1 LLKSLKLGKG
11 QVRLLATFDSDAVPL
26 ALILG
31 EVFLFMDSN
40 QQQSFFTF
48 DGDVGGTAG
57 YAGVS
62 VNSDASQVAKTASK
76 YLNDSRLMNQ
86 LTEHVYKLLLEDMR
100 SQRERLG
107 NYNSQ
112 RWL

>member
-1 LLKSLKLGKG
+1 M
-11 QVRLLATFDSDAVPL
+11 ATFDSDAVPL

-31 EVFLFMDSN
+31 EIFLFMDSK
-40 QQQSFFTF
+40 QQQTFFTF

-62 VNSDASQVAKTASK
+62 VTYNANKVAKTASK
-76 YLNDSRLMNQ
+76 YLNDSLLMNQ
-86 LTEHVYKLLLEDMR
+86 LTEHVYKLLLEDLR
-100 SQRERLG
+100 SQRERIG
-107 NYNSQ
+107 NYSSQ

>member
-1 LLKSLKLGKG
+1 
-11 QVRLLATFDSDAVPL
+11 
-26 ALILG
+26 
-31 EVFLFMDSN
+31 MDSN
-40 QQQSFFTF
+40 QQQTFFTF

-62 VNSDASQVAKTASK
+62 DASKAAKAASK
-76 YLNDSRLMNQ
+76 YLNDSLLVNQ
-86 LTEHVYKLLLEDMR
+86 LTEHVYKLLLEDLR

-112 RWL
+112 R

>member
-1 LLKSLKLGKG
+1 
-11 QVRLLATFDSDAVPL
+11 
-26 ALILG
+26 
-31 EVFLFMDSN
+31 MDSK
-40 QQQSFFTF
+40 QQQKFFTF

-62 VNSDASQVAKTASK
+62 AASDASKAAKTASK

-86 LTEHVYKLLLEDMR
+86 LTEHVYKLLLDDLR
-100 SQRERLG
+100 SQRERVG
-107 NYNSQ
+107 SYDSQ

>member
-1 LLKSLKLGKG
+1 
-11 QVRLLATFDSDAVPL
+11 
-26 ALILG
+26 
-31 EVFLFMDSN
+31 MDSK

-57 YAGVS
+57 YAGVPAA
-62 VNSDASQVAKTASK
+62 SDASKAAKTASK
-76 YLNDSRLMNQ
+76 YLNDSLLMNQ
-86 LTEHVYKLLLEDMR
+86 LTEHVYKLLLEDLR

>member
-1 LLKSLKLGKG
+1 
-11 QVRLLATFDSDAVPL
+11 
-26 ALILG
+26 
-31 EVFLFMDSN
+31 MDSN

-62 VNSDASQVAKTASK
+62 SASKAANAAGK
-76 YLNDSRLMNQ
+76 YLNDSRLLNQ
-86 LTEHVYKLLLEDMR
+86 LTEHVYKLLLEDLR

>member
-1 LLKSLKLGKG
+1 
-11 QVRLLATFDSDAVPL
+11 
-26 ALILG
+26 
-31 EVFLFMDSN
+31 MDSK

-57 YAGVS
+57 YLGVS
-62 VNSDASQVAKTASK
+62 AASDASKAAKTASK

-86 LTEHVYKLLLEDMR
+86 LTEHVYKLLLEDLR
-100 SQRERLG
+100 SQRERVG
-107 NYNSQ
+107 SYDSQ

>member
-1 LLKSLKLGKG
+1 
-11 QVRLLATFDSDAVPL
+11 
-26 ALILG
+26 
-31 EVFLFMDSN
+31 MNSN
-40 QQQSFFTF
+40 QQKTFFTF
-48 DGDVGGTAG
+48 DGDVGGTPG

-62 VNSDASQVAKTASK
+62 VTSDARIAAKTASK
-76 YLNDSRLMNQ
+76 YLNDSLLLNQ
-86 LTEHVYKLLLEDMR
+86 LTEQVYKLLLEDMR

>member
-1 LLKSLKLGKG
+1 
-11 QVRLLATFDSDAVPL
+11 
-26 ALILG
+26 
-31 EVFLFMDSN
+31 MDSK

-62 VNSDASQVAKTASK
+62 AASDGSKAAKTASK

-86 LTEHVYKLLLEDMR
+86 LTEHVYKLLLEDLR
-100 SQRERLG
+100 SQRERVG
-107 NYNSQ
+107 SYDSQ

>member
-1 LLKSLKLGKG
+1 
-11 QVRLLATFDSDAVPL
+11 
-26 ALILG
+26 
-31 EVFLFMDSN
+31 MDSN
-40 QQQSFFTF
+40 QQQTFFTF

-62 VNSDASQVAKTASK
+62 VTSDASKVAKTASK
-76 YLNDSRLMNQ
+76 YLNDSLLLNQ

-107 NYNSQ
+107 NYGSQ

>member
-1 LLKSLKLGKG
+1 
-11 QVRLLATFDSDAVPL
+11 
-26 ALILG
+26 
-31 EVFLFMDSN
+31 MDSN
-40 QQQSFFTF
+40 QQKTFFTF

-62 VNSDASQVAKTASK
+62 ATSDASIAAKTASK
-76 YLNDSRLMNQ
+76 YLNDSLLLNQ
-86 LTEHVYKLLLEDMR
+86 LTEHVYKLLLEDLR

>member
-1 LLKSLKLGKG
+1 
-11 QVRLLATFDSDAVPL
+11 
-26 ALILG
+26 
-31 EVFLFMDSN
+31 MDSN

-62 VNSDASQVAKTASK
+62 AASKTANAAGK
-76 YLNDSRLMNQ
+76 YLNDSRLLNQ
-86 LTEHVYKLLLEDMR
+86 LTEHVYKLLLEDLR
-100 SQRERLG
+100 SQRERVG
-107 NYNSQ
+107 NYDSQ

>member
-1 LLKSLKLGKG
+1 
-11 QVRLLATFDSDAVPL
+11 
-26 ALILG
+26 
-31 EVFLFMDSN
+31 MDSN
-40 QQQSFFTF
+40 QQQNFFTF

-57 YAGVS
+57 YAGIS
-62 VNSDASQVAKTASK
+62 ATSDASKAAIAGQ
-76 YLNDSRLMNQ
+76 YLDDSRLLNQ
-86 LTEHVYKLLLEDMR
+86 LTEYVYKLLLEDLR

>member
-1 LLKSLKLGKG
+1 
-11 QVRLLATFDSDAVPL
+11 
-26 ALILG
+26 
-31 EVFLFMDSN
+31 MDSN
-40 QQQSFFTF
+40 QQQTFFTF

-62 VNSDASQVAKTASK
+62 AASDASKAAKTASK

-86 LTEHVYKLLLEDMR
+86 LTEQVYKLLLEDLR

-107 NYNSQ
+107 NYGSQ

>member
-1 LLKSLKLGKG
+1 
-11 QVRLLATFDSDAVPL
+11 
-26 ALILG
+26 
-31 EVFLFMDSN
+31 MDSN
-40 QQQSFFTF
+40 QQQNFFTF
-48 DGDVGGTAG
+48 DGDIGGAAG

-62 VNSDASQVAKTASK
+62 VTSDASKAAKTASK
-76 YLNDSRLMNQ
+76 YLNDSLLLNE
-86 LTEHVYKLLLEDMR
+86 LTERVYKLLLEDLR

>member
-1 LLKSLKLGKG
+1 
-11 QVRLLATFDSDAVPL
+11 
-26 ALILG
+26 
-31 EVFLFMDSN
+31 MDSK

-62 VNSDASQVAKTASK
+62 VTSDASKVAKTASK
-76 YLNDSRLMNQ
+76 YLNDSLLLNQ
-86 LTEHVYKLLLEDMR
+86 LTEQVYKFLLEDLR

>member
-1 LLKSLKLGKG
+1 
-11 QVRLLATFDSDAVPL
+11 
-26 ALILG
+26 
-31 EVFLFMDSN
+31 MDSK

-48 DGDVGGTAG
+48 DGDVGGTGG
-57 YAGVS
+57 YAGVPAA
-62 VNSDASQVAKTASK
+62 SDASKAAKTANK
-76 YLNDSRLMNQ
+76 YLNDSLLMNQ
-86 LTEHVYKLLLEDMR
+86 LTEHVYKLLLEDLR

>member
-1 LLKSLKLGKG
+1 
-11 QVRLLATFDSDAVPL
+11 
-26 ALILG
+26 
-31 EVFLFMDSN
+31 MDSN
-40 QQQSFFTF
+40 QQKTFFTF

-57 YAGVS
+57 YAEVS
-62 VNSDASQVAKTASK
+62 ATSDASKVAKTASK
-76 YLNDSRLMNQ
+76 YLNDSLLMNQ
-86 LTEHVYKLLLEDMR
+86 LTEHVYKLLLEDLR

>member
-1 LLKSLKLGKG
+1 
-11 QVRLLATFDSDAVPL
+11 
-26 ALILG
+26 
-31 EVFLFMDSN
+31 MDSN
-40 QQQSFFTF
+40 QQQNLFTF

-62 VNSDASQVAKTASK
+62 VTSDARKAAKTASK
-76 YLNDSRLMNQ
+76 YLNNSLLLNELAER
-86 LTEHVYKLLLEDMR
+86 VYKLLLEDLR